1 MDLRTL
7 DTWVPAI
14 TARGAIVEKGRRRR
28 KVIGD
33 YLNSSPVF
41 ALPQTTVG
49 AKLARDSGVT
59 FNIDAECY
67 TPYREQALLL
77 HTVADQDFLAA
88 ALALTPR
95 WRCASNRQTPVA
107 TETLRL
113 LTLPAIGRFTR

>member
-7 DTWVPAI
+7 DTLVPAI
-14 TARGAIVEKGRRRR
+14 TARGAIVEKGRERR

-33 YLNSSPVF
+33 YLNNHRHRKP
-41 ALPQTTVG
+41 VG
-49 AKLARDSGVT
+49 A
-59 FNIDAECY
+59 AEGCD
-67 TPYREQALLL
+67 LLIL
-77 HTVADQDFLAA
+77 KKTKSKDRSLRQLLQEACVDQDFLAA
-88 ALALTPR
+88 ALALTLR